1 MRTQYGEESISI
13 QTIEKKS
20 GDAFVIRLEVSP
32 QSDKAAI
39 EHQANE
45 LYKIKLQLKLSEKL
59 HQARLQ
65 DKDELIVLYQEQLR
79 QSNTNLIEIV
89 KTMAEKEPTNKTT
102 IHATNIGFVQ
112 SGSGT
117 VSNFSQ
123 NIGHNINEITRLIG
137 SLREIAQGFPKSER
151 EEVLVNLE
159 DLQEDISIPE
169 KQKPERIK
177 IRLGRLLVIAG
188 TIAGIVAGSADFSNN
203 VLELA
208 EKLGVPIEI
217 SQPQLLQQLPA
228 LKLNQQ
234 DEIDLASQGIN
245 KAQAEILRSHLA
257 TFADDWDSAEMSI
270 YDNYDAAKTN
280 L

>member
-1 MRTQYGEESISI
+1 M
-13 QTIEKKS
+13 
-20 GDAFVIRLEVSP
+20 
-32 QSDKAAI
+32 
-39 EHQANE
+39 
-45 LYKIKLQLKLSEKL
+45 LY
-59 HQARLQ
+59 R
-65 DKDELIVLYQEQLR
+65 EQLR
-79 QSNTNLIEIV
+79 QNNTNLIEIV

-137 SLREIAQGFPKSER
+137 SLREIAQGFPESER
-151 EEVLVNLE
+151 EDALVNLE
-159 DLQEDISIPE
+159 DLQEDISTPE

-177 IRLGRLLVIAG
+177 IRLGKLLVIAS

-208 EKLGVPIEI
+208 EKLGVLIEI
-217 SQPQLLQQLPA
+217 SQPQLLQQLPV
-228 LKLNQQ
+228 LELNQQ

-257 TFADDWDSAEMSI
+257 IFAEDWDSPEMSI